1 MPLEKMYKRGYSALK
16 DDALW
21 QEVKSGN
28 KDAFVHLYNT
38 FADDLLRYGFQLAKD
53 KSIVEDTIHDLYVSI
68 WDQKATLVEVHSI
81 KYYLMSALRRML
93 LRKIKKEDI
102 RHQKEMLFDEV
113 NMVPSFL
120 DANFQTQD
128 ESALIEKIRST
139 LQNLSERQREI
150 IYLKFYQNLS
160 YQDIANLLELDQKY
174 TYNLAA
180 RAYAS
185 FKEQFK
191 QYSSILL
198 VFLAF

>member
-1 MPLEKMYKRGYSALK
+1 MPLEKMYKREYSALK

-102 RHQKEMLFDEV
+102 RQQKEMLFDEV

>member
-1 MPLEKMYKRGYSALK
+1 MPLGKMYKREFSTLQ
-16 DDALW
+16 DETLW

-38 FADDLLRYGFQLAKD
+38 YADDLLRYGFQLAKD

-68 WDQKATLVEVHSI
+68 WDQKATLVDVHSI

-93 LRKIKKEDI
+93 LRKIKKEEN
-102 RHQKEMLFDEV
+102 RHQKEMHFDEV

-120 DANFQTQD
+120 ETKFQTQD

-160 YQDIANLLELDQKY
+160 YQEIANLLGLDQKY
-174 TYNLAA
+174 TYNLAS

-185 FKEQFK
+185 FKEQFS
-191 QYSSILL
+191 QYSSLILL
-198 VFLAF
+198 FLTF